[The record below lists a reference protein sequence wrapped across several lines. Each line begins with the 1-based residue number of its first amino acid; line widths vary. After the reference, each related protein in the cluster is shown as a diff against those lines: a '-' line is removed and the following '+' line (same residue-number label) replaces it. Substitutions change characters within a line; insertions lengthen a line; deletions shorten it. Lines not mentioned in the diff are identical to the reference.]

1 MPTTRRTPPAVLQF
15 HVLGA
20 LRSAGALELEAIVNA
35 IDDADGDIRTAAR
48 ELYTAE
54 LVTTRSTP
62 HGTFGVLWELTAAGR
77 EFMATMAARGR

>member
-1 MPTTRRTPPAVLQF
+1 MFTTRRTPPAVLQF

-20 LRSAGALELEAIVNA
+20 LLAGALELEAIVNA

-48 ELYTAE
+48 ELYTAG

-62 HGTFGVLWELTAAGR
+62 HGTFGVLWELTDTGR
-77 EFMATMAARGR
+77 EFMAAR

>member
-1 MPTTRRTPPAVLQF
+1 MNTTRRTPPAVLQF
-15 HVLGA
+15 RILEA
-20 LRSAGALELEAIVNA
+20 LQAGALELEAIVNA

-62 HGTFGVLWELTAAGR
+62 HGTFGVLWELTATGR
-77 EFMATMAARGR
+77 DFMAAR